1 LSDLKEKEDVDT
13 RAQFAGRAA
22 SGKRKRPMQDF
33 IDVGAV
39 LVVIGMIG
47 SVVAGYLF
55 NRENDQL
62 VAHWPPVIAVA
73 SLGGF
78 LILAGLI
85 MVIGGYL
92 GRVAASR

>member
-1 LSDLKEKEDVDT
+1 
-13 RAQFAGRAA
+13 
-22 SGKRKRPMQDF
+22 MQGF
-33 IDVGAV
+33 IDLGVVLAV
-39 LVVIGMIG
+39 VGMIG

-62 VAHWPPVIAVA
+62 ASDWPSVIAVA

-78 LILAGLI
+78 LILAGLV

-92 GRVAASR
+92 VRIAASRR